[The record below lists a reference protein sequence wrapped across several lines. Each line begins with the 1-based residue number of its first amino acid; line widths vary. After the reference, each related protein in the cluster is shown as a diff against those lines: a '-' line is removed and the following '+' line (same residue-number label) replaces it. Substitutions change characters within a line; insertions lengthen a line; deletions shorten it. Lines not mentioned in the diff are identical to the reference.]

1 MVDYLTPS
9 VPDARSRQ
17 HFSRDLGVH
26 NMNVMAAKVVLIV
39 VLGSIAVV
47 GMLFGF
53 TALTTTAPGHE
64 PDPVAYRDAGRKLL
78 FTILHHP
85 SHQHHRLFLIPS
97 SILQKKSY

>member
-53 TALTTTAPGHE
+53 TALATTAPGHE
-64 PDPVAYRDAGRKLL
+64 PDPVAYRESLSGMQAGNSSSLYSIILL
-78 FTILHHP
+78 INIIAC
-85 SHQHHRLFLIPS
+85 S
-97 SILQKKSY
+97 